1 MQVGNRGPW
10 HAAALLLHSSK
21 PTFPCDTL
29 ANLARQLLG
38 HCDTPAATRMAK
50 FCLDPGGTTAQ
61 GCSSTSL
68 LRPESGGVTPAA
80 QVWNFLSTLANPQTP
95 DPFRLLLV
103 KGAPVIPRTSSHL
116 RNQKSSTKF
125 IPVCCGA
132 GEQRDGG
139 QFRGRR
145 NRYALSRRHASSCLP
160 SDSIRDVSGMPAER
174 PSPTSAPGAT
184 NGYFPR
190 LVNPASCARC
200 AARCWQCGP
209 WTFSA
214 LQIQD
219 RTPQYES
226 IRCQGRMLV
235 RACGFSALG
244 CRGVT
249 SSVGV
254 RWVHGIRGIRRTVR
268 VFPFRAFMLR
278 FVFHDRSM
286 NVVASINRSRTCRLQ
301 LGQVELPRSN
311 DSS

>member
-1 MQVGNRGPW
+1 MSQCSEPPRSKLVLAAAGQRQATAQTIAAHRSSSAPRPSPHTRQVPVSLSYLLTCSECVLQLPMQVGNRGPW

-200 AARCWQCGP
+200 AARCWQ
-209 WTFSA
+209 
-214 LQIQD
+214 
-219 RTPQYES
+219 
-226 IRCQGRMLV
+226 
-235 RACGFSALG
+235 
-244 CRGVT
+244 
-249 SSVGV
+249 
-254 RWVHGIRGIRRTVR
+254 
-268 VFPFRAFMLR
+268 
-278 FVFHDRSM
+278 
-286 NVVASINRSRTCRLQ
+286 
-301 LGQVELPRSN
+301 
-311 DSS
+311 